1 MTYLIHRLT
10 RSFQI
15 ELYASP
21 KWVIGAFMSCGFALV
36 LIHDVQHS
44 SPNLLPIAAS
54 LWGVAVIAWLLESW
68 NTWLGRWFT
77 ALALLGMIHLVSR
90 WLPMPDLLAL
100 AGIPVMAGMALLGP
114 VGAAV
119 LTVSE
124 TLTLLLSPPIAET
137 GLASAEVLIGL
148 ATAWLTLMFLMVIYR
163 PLRQVIQWSWDHYNQ
178 AQRLLTEARN
188 RNAELEQVLDELVH
202 ANRQLDLLNERLA
215 GMRLLAEEAQR
226 AKAAFVAKVSHEFRT
241 PLNMIIGLT
250 DLLLETPEVYGE
262 ALPPALL
269 EDLKIVHRNCE
280 YLSKL
285 INDVLDLSQAE
296 VGRLTLHKEW
306 VNLAEEIEAVVAGIR
321 PLLEKKQLSLR
332 IIVPDHLPR
341 VYCDRTRIR
350 QVILNLVS
358 NAVRYTE
365 RGGIVIEAS
374 QQGRHVITSVTD
386 TGPGIPAE
394 DLEKIFEPFYQGSHA
409 LGYAREGSGLGL
421 SISKQIVELHE
432 GRLWV
437 KSKPGEGST
446 FTFEIPIS
454 PSSQPAA
461 GPKRWIQEEWMWME
475 RQERSKLPKLPHK
488 QRVVIYDE
496 TGEFQSLLVHW
507 ENEVELTYTRELSQ
521 AIQESQRCPAHVVM
535 VNTKS
540 LDDLLQATEQIK
552 QQVADTLIVGCLL
565 PLQIE
570 RVLEAG
576 AVDYLIKP
584 VTRADLREA
593 LQALGKPVKR
603 ILIVDDDPDF
613 CQLEARMLLACDSAL
628 EITIA
633 SSAEEA
639 LNELQTRPP
648 DLMLLDIMMPGLN
661 GWQLMTQQARQEM
674 AGDVSTIVVSALDP
688 SQRPL
693 VSNMLLATIDE
704 GLSPEKILRCSLAL
718 SNLLLPS
725 G

>member
-1 MTYLIHRLT
+1 MTRLIHRLT
-10 RSFQI
+10 QGFQI

-21 KWVIGAFMSCGFALV
+21 KWIIVAFMSCGFALV
-36 LIHDVQHS
+36 LVHDVQRR

-54 LWGVAVIAWLLESW
+54 LWGAAVIAWLLESW

-77 ALALLGMIHLVSR
+77 ALALLGAIHLIAH
-90 WLPMPDLLAL
+90 WLQLPELLAL

-114 VGAAV
+114 VGAFI

-124 TLTLLLSPPIAET
+124 TLVLLSPSSVEISLTSGEMST
-137 GLASAEVLIGL
+137 GLAS
-148 ATAWLTLMFLMVIYR
+148 AWLTLMFLMVIYR
-163 PLRQVIQWSWDHYNQ
+163 PLRQVIQWSWDHYDH

-188 RNAELEQVLDELVH
+188 RNAELEQALEELMHV
-202 ANRQLDLLNERLA
+202 NRQLDLLNERLA

-262 ALPPALL
+262 TLPPALL

-306 VNLAEEIEAVVAGIR
+306 VNLTEEIEAVVAGVR

-332 IIVPDHLPR
+332 LLISDHLPR

-358 NAVRYTE
+358 NAARYTE

-374 QQGRHVITSVTD
+374 QRGRHVVVSVTD

-394 DLEKIFEPFYQGSHA
+394 DFERIFEPFYQGSNA
-409 LGYAREGSGLGL
+409 YAREGSGLGL

-437 KSKPGEGST
+437 KSQLGEGST
-446 FTFEIPIS
+446 FAFELPIS
-454 PSSQPAA
+454 PLSPPAT
-461 GPKRWIQEEWMWME
+461 GPKRWIREEWIWME

-488 QRVVIYDE
+488 RRVVIYDE
-496 TGEFQSLLVHW
+496 TGEFQPLLAHW

-521 AIQESQRCPAHVVM
+521 AIRESQECPAHVVM

-570 RVLEAG
+570 RILEAG

-584 VTRADLREA
+584 ITRADLREA
-593 LQALGKPVKR
+593 LQALGKPIKR
-603 ILIVDDDPDF
+603 VLIVDDDPDF
-613 CQLEARMLLACDSAL
+613 CQLEARMLLSCDSAL
-628 EITIA
+628 EVAIA
-633 SSAEEA
+633 TSAEEA
-639 LNELQTRPP
+639 LNELQTHPP

-661 GWQLMTQQARQEM
+661 GWQLMAQQGGQGRANK
-674 AGDVSTIVVSALDP
+674 VSTIVVSALDP

-704 GLSPEKILRCSLAL
+704 GLSPEKILRCSLTL
-718 SNLLLPS
+718 SSLLLSP